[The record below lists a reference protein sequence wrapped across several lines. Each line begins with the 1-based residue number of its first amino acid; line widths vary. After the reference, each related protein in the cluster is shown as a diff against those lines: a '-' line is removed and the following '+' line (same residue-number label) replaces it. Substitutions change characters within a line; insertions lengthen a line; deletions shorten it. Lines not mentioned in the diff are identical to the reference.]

1 MLDWL
6 KKNSKYVSL
15 FILGVAL
22 IVVYKTFDN
31 LKNIFS
37 VFGIIISAIKP
48 FVIAFIIAYLLNIP
62 SRKLAQLIKKRA
74 KNRWVRKHS
83 HGLSIAISYTLFLL
97 MVIVVIG
104 SLVPAIYKNILEM
117 YSNLPIFI
125 DTVLHT
131 IMKMPGIEK
140 LELNLTTVDVLS
152 KIYSSFDITSLGK
165 YASGFMSFT
174 SQIVDIVIALI
185 ASIYGLL
192 DKERILN
199 GIHRLADLF
208 WKKSRS
214 DAFFAGSARVNI
226 IFTKYLYSR
235 LICCVVMAVVC
246 SIVLGIMGEP
256 YALILGIF
264 IGFMDL
270 IPYFGSIISW
280 VVCAIF
286 MAVSGGIFHS
296 VWCSAAM
303 LFLQTLDGNVLAPKV
318 TGDQLEIRPLLVII
332 SVSVGGT
339 LFGFLG
345 MVISVPVIAV
355 LRAIIGEYL
364 AAREHM
370 LNITDNDTENNTVKE
385 DE

>member
-37 VFGIIISAIKP
+37 VFGIIIEAVKP
-48 FVIAFIIAYLLNIP
+48 FVIAFVIAYLLNIP
-62 SRKLAQLIKKRA
+62 SRKLGSVIKNRA
-74 KNRWVRKHS
+74 KNKWLRNHS
-83 HGLSIAISYTLFLL
+83 HGISIAVSYTLFLL
-97 MVIVVIG
+97 LVMVVIG
-104 SLVPAIYKNILEM
+104 SIVPAIYKNIMEM

-131 IMKMPGIEK
+131 IMKLPGIEK

-152 KIYSSFDITSLGK
+152 KIYSSFDITALGK

-174 SQIVDIVIALI
+174 SQLLDIVIALI
-185 ASIYGLL
+185 ASIYALL
-192 DKERILN
+192 DKERILKS
-199 GIHRLADLF
+199 IHRLVDLF
-208 WKKSRS
+208 WTRS
-214 DAFFAGSARVNI
+214 QSNAFFAGSSRVNI

-246 SIVLGIMGEP
+246 SVVLGIMGEP

-303 LFLQTLDGNVLAPKV
+303 LVLQTLDGNVLAPKV

-345 MVISVPVIAV
+345 MVVSVPIIAV

-370 LNITDNDTENNTVKE
+370 LKNADNKEKNTIKE